1 MLLPARSRGQGCPAA
16 AACVLKPCSSTC
28 PGTGTAQARPL
39 LGDSSRAYTQPTHG
53 AHAPSSAPSWRL
65 PDSTRPSS
73 QDPLLPPAAHT
84 GRAGARSHAHLQ
96 PCTLPGPADSRTDA
110 PSPSCSAPAAQRRTR
125 VPLERG
131 RLGQH
136 SCGQRGGGSAEH
148 ARLLCFAARRQ
159 AAGKRPRSG
168 PGAAAASSRR
178 AGGAPW
184 GPGPLGIFPVPQ
196 ALAVSRAE
204 LGASQGAAALLPAP
218 TCLSLCPTPPQPALA
233 PPPGHPLSLSRCWP
247 HAALQRH
254 LWPCGR
260 GPLDPT
266 KWSCPPIPSPH
277 SPVCLCLCLC
287 ACWCMLLACEAAGHR
302 GHNPQ
307 PQLLVGLLVE
317 TPSTPW
323 RAGTWWSP
331 SLGTSAPGSAGN
343 RGAWLRDV

>member
-1 MLLPARSRGQGCPAA
+1 MVFAPNSHAEALRPAPAGGWEGGAEPSCCLRGAGARAA

-96 PCTLPGPADSRTDA
+96 PCTPPGPADSRTDA
-110 PSPSCSAPAAQRRTR
+110 PSPSCSAPAARRRTR
-125 VPLERG
+125 VPLEWGCLG
-131 RLGQH
+131 RHSRGQH
-136 SCGQRGGGSAEH
+136 GGGSEEH

-184 GPGPLGIFPVPQ
+184 AQGPWASSLFRRHRPCPVPSWGPPRGLQ
-196 ALAVSRAE
+196 PRS
-204 LGASQGAAALLPAP
+204 LLPPACPCAP
-218 TCLSLCPTPPQPALA
+218 RLPSQLGPHHLDIPSLCLGTGCTLPCSITFGPVA
-233 PPPGHPLSLSRCWP
+233 G
-247 HAALQRH
+247 ALQTLQNGAVPPFPH
-254 LWPCGR
+254 L
-260 GPLDPT
+260 
-266 KWSCPPIPSPH
+266 I
-277 SPVCLCLCLC
+277 
-287 ACWCMLLACEAAGHR
+287 LL
-302 GHNPQ
+302 
-307 PQLLVGLLVE
+307 
-317 TPSTPW
+317 
-323 RAGTWWSP
+323 
-331 SLGTSAPGSAGN
+331 
-343 RGAWLRDV
+343 